1 MAFYYRGASSLM
13 ETMVNTVPDT
23 TIYRI
28 GKIFGSTSKAKSAIA
43 SSLGE
48 NPILIV
54 IFTVWLLLAGFFLVL
69 IGLHFVCRLL
79 YSRKSMQLS
88 DQRILWATLSFG
100 LCFVTS
106 LIGLTFYSTSLSRIR
121 EGVEDFPL
129 QLNRTTSDFSGFIL
143 YLNETINCQHENEY
157 EDLLKEINEVLNE
170 VRGKVQEIKSMMK
183 VYELQKSMQLSD
195 QRILWATLSFGLCF
209 VTSLIGLTFYSTSLS
224 RIREGVEDFP
234 LQLNRTTSDFS
245 GFILYL
251 NETINCHHENEYEDL
266 LKEINEV
273 LNEIRG
279 KVQEIKSMMK
289 VYELQKISDELKALH
304 ASTSRSPYDMTF
316 GEVKYREF
324 FEPLRVG
331 LVKTLAN
338 CGITLQDLIYR
349 GWLIG
354 EKLDQGLKELDQ
366 DKQKAFEA
374 IIEYKNAFSEAVAFF
389 NESTTR
395 VHREIAK
402 VVSSK
407 NCSRISDIL
416 GYMIYFPI
424 ILMIL
429 TTAGL
434 AVIIGSWKFYLADVF
449 GSGNFYKTSER
460 FESLKSNHDTLVRMA
475 ASALA
480 GAGYVAMVIGALLC
494 VIVAFCFVMAFATML
509 VCMGFFLDDDL
520 RLFNAVPN
528 LQYRAKFGTQEIKY
542 SLYYT
547 FYKCKN
553 GYQFFDATN
562 GSRLMASTEL
572 ERKLREEFILKG
584 NAFLYTGLPLRD
596 FDWRHAHEFYQEF
609 RDIIEPIQ
617 QLVSK
622 SKNTL
627 EQIGNTIAKKE
638 FRDDQGKSLQKSVS
652 TMYRSLLDAFSNI
665 FKAVGEL
672 SSHCEHIMRIWFVL
686 GGYVCDWISA
696 PAQGLWVASMICVL
710 ASSATYHAFFNLARF
725 LYEHT
730 ESAQEAYQREKLYLA
745 KLDFVHRKML
755 KQDVPGSAPG
765 SASASPEAATVNA
778 VTQKTKIEEPGL
790 NKEKAL

>member
-1 MAFYYRGASSLM
+1 MRPFHVKNPIKKNLGSLMAFYYRGASSLM

-28 GKIFGSTSKAKSAIA
+28 GKIFGSTSRTKSAIA

-106 LIGLTFYSTSLSRIR
+106 LIGLTFYYTSLSRIR
-121 EGVEDFPL
+121 EGIEDFPL

-143 YLNETINCQHENEY
+143 YFNETINCQHENEY

-170 VRGKVQEIKSMMK
+170 IHGKVQEIKSMMK
-183 VYELQKSMQLSD
+183 VYELQK
-195 QRILWATLSFGLCF
+195 
-209 VTSLIGLTFYSTSLS
+209 
-224 RIREGVEDFP
+224 
-234 LQLNRTTSDFS
+234 
-245 GFILYL
+245 
-251 NETINCHHENEYEDL
+251 NC
-266 LKEINEV
+266 
-273 LNEIRG
+273 
-279 KVQEIKSMMK
+279 
-289 VYELQKISDELKALH
+289 
-304 ASTSRSPYDMTF
+304 T
-316 GEVKYREF
+316 
-324 FEPLRVG
+324 
-331 LVKTLAN
+331 
-338 CGITLQDLIYR
+338 
-349 GWLIG
+349 
-354 EKLDQGLKELDQ
+354 
-366 DKQKAFEA
+366 
-374 IIEYKNAFSEAVAFF
+374 
-389 NESTTR
+389 
-395 VHREIAK
+395 
-402 VVSSK
+402 
-407 NCSRISDIL
+407 RISDIL
-416 GYMIYFPI
+416 GYTIYFPI

-460 FESLKSNHDTLVRMA
+460 FESLKSNHDILVRMA

-494 VIVAFCFVMAFATML
+494 VIVAFCFVMAFAAML
-509 VCMGFFLDDDL
+509 VCMGFFVDDDL

-562 GSRLMASTEL
+562 GFRLMAATEL
-572 ERKLREEFILKG
+572 EKKFQQSRRKDLAL
-584 NAFLYTGLPLRD
+584 
-596 FDWRHAHEFYQEF
+596 Q
-609 RDIIEPIQ
+609 
-617 QLVSK
+617 
-622 SKNTL
+622 
-627 EQIGNTIAKKE
+627 
-638 FRDDQGKSLQKSVS
+638 LQKYHMTPGFVEQA
-652 TMYRSLLDAFSNI
+652 LLQFSNLA
-665 FKAVGEL
+665 KAVGEL
-672 SSHCEHIMRIWFVL
+672 SPQCEHIMRIWFVL
-686 GGYVCDWISA
+686 GGYVCEWISA

-730 ESAQEAYQREKLYLA
+730 ESAQEVYQREKLYLA
-745 KLDFVHRKML
+745 KLDFVHRKMF

-765 SASASPEAATVNA
+765 SASASPEGATVNA
-778 VTQKTKIEEPGL
+778 VTQSEQPSAQISVNDAGKTEKKSDFLRDLKEMLLRGKK
-790 NKEKAL
+790 NKN

>member
-1 MAFYYRGASSLM
+1 MRPFHVKNPIKKNLGSLMAFYYRGASSLM

-28 GKIFGSTSKAKSAIA
+28 GKIFGSTSRTKSAIA

-106 LIGLTFYSTSLSRIR
+106 LIGLTFYYTSLSRIR
-121 EGVEDFPL
+121 EGIEDFPL

-143 YLNETINCQHENEY
+143 YFNETINCQHENEY

-170 VRGKVQEIKSMMK
+170 IHGKVQEIKSMMK
-183 VYELQKSMQLSD
+183 VYELQK
-195 QRILWATLSFGLCF
+195 
-209 VTSLIGLTFYSTSLS
+209 
-224 RIREGVEDFP
+224 
-234 LQLNRTTSDFS
+234 
-245 GFILYL
+245 
-251 NETINCHHENEYEDL
+251 
-266 LKEINEV
+266 
-273 LNEIRG
+273 
-279 KVQEIKSMMK
+279 
-289 VYELQKISDELKALH
+289 
-304 ASTSRSPYDMTF
+304 
-316 GEVKYREF
+316 
-324 FEPLRVG
+324 
-331 LVKTLAN
+331 
-338 CGITLQDLIYR
+338 
-349 GWLIG
+349 
-354 EKLDQGLKELDQ
+354 
-366 DKQKAFEA
+366 
-374 IIEYKNAFSEAVAFF
+374 AVAFF
-389 NESTTR
+389 NESTIR
-395 VHREIAK
+395 VHEEIAR
-402 VVSSK
+402 VVSRK
-407 NCSRISDIL
+407 NCTRISDIL
-416 GYMIYFPI
+416 GYTIYFPI

-460 FESLKSNHDTLVRMA
+460 FESLKSNHDILVRMA

-494 VIVAFCFVMAFATML
+494 VIVAFCFVMAFAAML
-509 VCMGFFLDDDL
+509 VCMGFFVDDDL

-562 GSRLMASTEL
+562 GFRLMAATEL
-572 ERKLREEFILKG
+572 EKKFQQSRRKDLAL
-584 NAFLYTGLPLRD
+584 
-596 FDWRHAHEFYQEF
+596 Q
-609 RDIIEPIQ
+609 
-617 QLVSK
+617 
-622 SKNTL
+622 
-627 EQIGNTIAKKE
+627 
-638 FRDDQGKSLQKSVS
+638 LQKYHMTPGFVEQA
-652 TMYRSLLDAFSNI
+652 LLQFSNLA
-665 FKAVGEL
+665 KAVGEL
-672 SSHCEHIMRIWFVL
+672 SPQCEHIMRIWFVL
-686 GGYVCDWISA
+686 GGYVCEWISA

-730 ESAQEAYQREKLYLA
+730 ESAQEVYQREKLYLA
-745 KLDFVHRKML
+745 KLDFVHRKMF

-765 SASASPEAATVNA
+765 SASASPEGATVNA
-778 VTQKTKIEEPGL
+778 VTQSEQPSAQISVNDAGKTEKKSDFLRDLKEMLLRGKK
-790 NKEKAL
+790 NKN

>member
-354 EKLDQGLKELDQ
+354 E
-366 DKQKAFEA
+366 
-374 IIEYKNAFSEAVAFF
+374 
-389 NESTTR
+389 
-395 VHREIAK
+395 
-402 VVSSK
+402 K

>member
-1 MAFYYRGASSLM
+1 MEIPAVIQEWIRAEPVCVMRPFHVKNPIKKNLGSLMAFYYRGASSLM

-28 GKIFGSTSKAKSAIA
+28 GKIFGSTSKAKSTIA
-43 SSLGE
+43 TSLGE

-54 IFTVWLLLAGFFLVL
+54 IFTVWMLLAGFFLVL

-106 LIGLTFYSTSLSRIR
+106 LIGLTFYYTSLSRIR
-121 EGVEDFPL
+121 EGIEDFPL

-157 EDLLKEINEVLNE
+157 EDLLKEINEVLDE
-170 VRGKVQEIKSMMK
+170 IRLKVQEIKSMMK
-183 VYELQKSMQLSD
+183 VYELQK
-195 QRILWATLSFGLCF
+195 
-209 VTSLIGLTFYSTSLS
+209 
-224 RIREGVEDFP
+224 
-234 LQLNRTTSDFS
+234 
-245 GFILYL
+245 
-251 NETINCHHENEYEDL
+251 NC
-266 LKEINEV
+266 
-273 LNEIRG
+273 
-279 KVQEIKSMMK
+279 
-289 VYELQKISDELKALH
+289 
-304 ASTSRSPYDMTF
+304 T
-316 GEVKYREF
+316 
-324 FEPLRVG
+324 
-331 LVKTLAN
+331 
-338 CGITLQDLIYR
+338 
-349 GWLIG
+349 
-354 EKLDQGLKELDQ
+354 
-366 DKQKAFEA
+366 
-374 IIEYKNAFSEAVAFF
+374 
-389 NESTTR
+389 
-395 VHREIAK
+395 
-402 VVSSK
+402 
-407 NCSRISDIL
+407 RISDIL
-416 GYMIYFPI
+416 GYTIYFPI

-449 GSGNFYKTSER
+449 GSGNFYKTNER
-460 FESLKSNHDTLVRMA
+460 FESLKSNHDILVRMA

-494 VIVAFCFVMAFATML
+494 VIVAFCFVMAFVAML

-562 GSRLMASTEL
+562 GYRLMAATEL
-572 ERKLREEFILKG
+572 EKKFQQSRRKDLAL
-584 NAFLYTGLPLRD
+584 
-596 FDWRHAHEFYQEF
+596 
-609 RDIIEPIQ
+609 
-617 QLVSK
+617 QLQKYHMTPGFV
-622 SKNTL
+622 
-627 EQIGNTIAKKE
+627 EQALLQFSNLAIANTIAKKE

-652 TMYRSLLDAFSNI
+652 TMYNSLMDAFSNI

-672 SSHCEHIMRIWFVL
+672 SPQCEHIMRIWFVL

-755 KQDVPGSAPG
+755 KQDVPGSA
-765 SASASPEAATVNA
+765 SASPEAATVNA
-778 VTQKTKIEEPGL
+778 VTQSEQPSAQISVNDAGKTEKKSDFLRDLKEML
-790 NKEKAL
+790 MRLKKNKN

>member
-1 MAFYYRGASSLM
+1 MEIPAVIQEWIRAEPVCVMRPFHVKNPIKKNLGSLMAFYYRGASSLM

-28 GKIFGSTSKAKSAIA
+28 GKIFGSTSKAKSTIA
-43 SSLGE
+43 TSLGE

-54 IFTVWLLLAGFFLVL
+54 IFTVWMLLAGFFLVL

-106 LIGLTFYSTSLSRIR
+106 LIGLTFYYTSLSRIR
-121 EGVEDFPL
+121 EGIEDFPL

-157 EDLLKEINEVLNE
+157 EDLLKEINEVL
-170 VRGKVQEIKSMMK
+170 
-183 VYELQKSMQLSD
+183 D
-195 QRILWATLSFGLCF
+195 
-209 VTSLIGLTFYSTSLS
+209 
-224 RIREGVEDFP
+224 
-234 LQLNRTTSDFS
+234 
-245 GFILYL
+245 
-251 NETINCHHENEYEDL
+251 
-266 LKEINEV
+266 
-273 LNEIRG
+273 EIRL

-289 VYELQKISDELKALH
+289 VYELQKIFDEFPPLLNQTLDAKRHAKA
-304 ASTSRSPYDMTF
+304 Y
-316 GEVKYREF
+316 GEEEYREF
-324 FEPLRVG
+324 FGPLIAELEKRLITCRNYIYDLFWRG
-331 LVKTLAN
+331 L
-338 CGITLQDLIYR
+338 I
-349 GWLIG
+349 IG
-354 EKLDQGLKELDQ
+354 GKLDQGLRELDQ

-374 IIEYKNAFSEAVAFF
+374 IIEYKNAFSDAVAFF
-389 NESTTR
+389 NESTIR
-395 VHREIAK
+395 VHEEIAR
-402 VVSSK
+402 VVSRK
-407 NCSRISDIL
+407 NCTRISDIL
-416 GYMIYFPI
+416 GYTIYFPI

-449 GSGNFYKTSER
+449 GSGNFYKTNER
-460 FESLKSNHDTLVRMA
+460 FESLKSNHDILVRMA

-494 VIVAFCFVMAFATML
+494 VIVAFCFVMAFVAML

-562 GSRLMASTEL
+562 GYRLMAATEL
-572 ERKLREEFILKG
+572 EKKFQQSRRKDLAL
-584 NAFLYTGLPLRD
+584 
-596 FDWRHAHEFYQEF
+596 
-609 RDIIEPIQ
+609 
-617 QLVSK
+617 QLQKYHMTPGFV
-622 SKNTL
+622 
-627 EQIGNTIAKKE
+627 EQALLQFSNLAIANTIAKKE

-652 TMYRSLLDAFSNI
+652 TMYNSLMDAFSNI

-672 SSHCEHIMRIWFVL
+672 SPQCEHIMRIWFVL

-755 KQDVPGSAPG
+755 KQDVPGSA
-765 SASASPEAATVNA
+765 SASPEAATVNA
-778 VTQKTKIEEPGL
+778 VTQSEQPSAQISVNDAGKTEKKSDFLRDLKEML
-790 NKEKAL
+790 MRLKKNKN

>member
-1 MAFYYRGASSLM
+1 MEIPAVIQEWIRAEPVCVMRPFHVKNPIKKNLGSLMAFYYRGASSLM

-79 YSRKSMQLS
+79 YSR
-88 DQRILWATLSFG
+88 
-100 LCFVTS
+100 
-106 LIGLTFYSTSLSRIR
+106 
-121 EGVEDFPL
+121 
-129 QLNRTTSDFSGFIL
+129 
-143 YLNETINCQHENEY
+143 
-157 EDLLKEINEVLNE
+157 
-170 VRGKVQEIKSMMK
+170 
-183 VYELQKSMQLSD
+183 KSMQLSD

-572 ERKLREEFILKG
+572 ERKFQQSRRKDLALQLQKYHMGPDRIEHALSEFSELAKLREEFILKG

-778 VTQKTKIEEPGL
+778 VTQSEQPSAQISANDAGKTEKKSDFLKDLKEMLMRIKK
-790 NKEKAL
+790 NKN